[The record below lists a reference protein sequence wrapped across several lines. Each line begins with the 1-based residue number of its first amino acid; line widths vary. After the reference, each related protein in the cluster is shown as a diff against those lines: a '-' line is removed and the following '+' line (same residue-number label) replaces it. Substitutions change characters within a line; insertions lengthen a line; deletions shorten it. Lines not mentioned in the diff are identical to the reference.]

1 VSRPPFVQRLIDVGR
16 SRRRFW
22 ESVPRRG
29 HVLILVAVFSI
40 FSTFGFLADMMALGR
55 VSPSGVLAMA
65 AMSGLITAL
74 FALAMIRHGG
84 FLIPAVALIAAM
96 NWIWTPTG
104 ALPPVTDSLRPISDR
119 MRNDSLAIISAL
131 TTGYTCFLVFIAV
144 EGRRYARAHTEVA
157 LAREI
162 HQRLVPP
169 IGRTIAG
176 VEFFGVSLPSS
187 EVGGDLV
194 DVIDLGGAWV
204 ACLAD
209 VSGHGVASGALMG
222 MFKAAVRTRLASD
235 APLDRVLDD
244 VDQVMID
251 LRKPGMFVTC
261 AMVSSAGPHNVQ
273 FTLAGHPPIL
283 RVRRDTTTVEEL
295 SIAQPPVAL
304 LDEPRAFRSDCV
316 AVADGDLLAL
326 VSDGLTEVFDAADR
340 EYGIDRLKE
349 TLGRHATRPLS
360 EVFEAIVS
368 EVRRHGRQLDDQS
381 LLLVRIGEERDR
393 IPTA

>member
-1 VSRPPFVQRLIDVGR
+1 MSRPPFVQRLVDGAR

-22 ESVPRRG
+22 ESVPPRG
-29 HVLILVAVFSI
+29 HALILAAVFSI
-40 FSTFGFLADMMALGR
+40 FSAFGFLVDIMTLGR
-55 VSPSGVLAMA
+55 GSFTAALVMAFLSGVVAVTWALTIMRNVAFFIPTVIVFVLLQWIGPPSG
-65 AMSGLITAL
+65 
-74 FALAMIRHGG
+74 
-84 FLIPAVALIAAM
+84 
-96 NWIWTPTG
+96 
-104 ALPPVTDSLRPISDR
+104 LRPPAGVDR
-119 MRNDSLAIISAL
+119 SMSERLLYDSTGVIV
-131 TTGYTCFLVFIAV
+131 TVMTGYSLLLVFIAV
-144 EGRRYARAHTEVA
+144 EGRRYLRAHTEVA

-169 IGRTIAG
+169 IARTIAG

-222 MFKAAVRTRLASD
+222 MFKAAVRTRLASG

-261 AMVSSAGPHNVQ
+261 AMVSSAGPHHVH

-283 RVRRDTTTVEEL
+283 RVGRDTVRAEEL

-304 LDEPRAFRSDCV
+304 LDEPRAFRSECV

-326 VSDGLTEVFDAADR
+326 VSDGLTEVFDTADR
-340 EYGIDRLKE
+340 EYGLDRLKE
-349 TLGRHATRPLS
+349 TLGRHARRPLS